1 MKLKLSES
9 NECKPVITPDDLPE
23 VRTTCHMSP
32 ICQRCQRCV
41 QHCTCP
47 PPELRAKF
55 GSSKVGK
62 R

>member
-1 MKLKLSES
+1 MRLRLSES
-9 NECKPVITPDDLPE
+9 AECKPVITPDDLPE

-32 ICQRCQRCV
+32 ICQRCV

-55 GSSKVGK
+55 ETKKGLAAK
-62 R
+62 